1 MVKWTTLDPCLVF
14 SESDSILCINMEFY
28 KEKIISILKTYLSTK
43 VNQFIM
49 TKKSK
54 RSLHII
60 EDVASCVQVGDVE
73 HVIV

>member
-1 MVKWTTLDPCLVF
+1 MGASTLTWTIPYPCLVF

-49 TKKSK
+49 TKNP
-54 RSLHII
+54 REVYIL
-60 EDVASCVQVGDVE
+60 
-73 HVIV
+73 